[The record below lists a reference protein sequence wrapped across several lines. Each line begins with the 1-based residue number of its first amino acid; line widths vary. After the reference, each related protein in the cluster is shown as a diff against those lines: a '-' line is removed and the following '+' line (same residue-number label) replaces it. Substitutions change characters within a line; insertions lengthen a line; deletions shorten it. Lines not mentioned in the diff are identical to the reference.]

1 MRVRRQNMKRSLLAH
16 KQWRRVSPLV
26 FLALTLVLAACD
38 QGSGNG
44 SGSATGTTTP
54 PTATAAGIQLG
65 PQPCPAAVQAPA
77 HWNAFVGTNP
87 TKMVEGVICG
97 YLMGVP
103 TLQAVVNV
111 RGSFA
116 PFMLDIDVYTAIT
129 STKPVRIFALTGLLQ
144 GDVSISTYN
153 TLLTGQVDPNSSQNK
168 GHPPAEQLVDLYRE
182 FKWSDSAGTLTQVA
196 FPGLYPDLTRY
207 QAEFEQHE
215 VNTGQGFQQWRL
227 SAVTTAQNFAQFVLG
242 WDPTPPTTVVS
253 GGQTHDARAV
263 VLVKNPSAATAA
275 IRLSLSRLELNTN
288 GGIWEVTDVATD
300 GISITAPP
308 PLQQLT
314 SPVQVTGSNAAFAG
328 KLTTIT
334 VFDHDRTAIGQAT
347 VTQASGA
354 GNTPFVIRVPYTSS
368 FQGGTQE
375 GSIVLYSY
383 TGNHVIAG
391 AVMVKVLLSAS

>member
-1 MRVRRQNMKRSLLAH
+1 
-16 KQWRRVSPLV
+16 
-26 FLALTLVLAACD
+26 
-38 QGSGNG
+38 
-44 SGSATGTTTP
+44 
-54 PTATAAGIQLG
+54 
-65 PQPCPAAVQAPA
+65 
-77 HWNAFVGTNP
+77 VGTNP
-87 TKMVEGVICG
+87 TKAVEGVICG

-103 TLQAVVNV
+103 TMQAVVKV
-111 RGSFA
+111 RHSTA
-116 PFMLDIDVYTAIT
+116 PFLLDIGGYAAIT
-129 STKPVRIFALTGLLQ
+129 STKPVRIFTLTGLLQ
-144 GDVSISTYN
+144 SDVSISTYN
-153 TLLTGQVDPNSSQNK
+153 SLLTGQVDPNSSQNK
-168 GHPPAEQLVDLYRE
+168 GHSSTEQGVNLYRE
-182 FKWSDSAGTLTQVA
+182 FKWSDRAGTLTQVA
-196 FPGLYPDLTRY
+196 FSGLYPDLTRY

-242 WDPTPPTTVVS
+242 WDSTPPTTVVS
-253 GGQTHDARAV
+253 GGGAHDARAV
-263 VLVKNPSAATAA
+263 VLVKNPSAANAA
-275 IRLSLSRLELNTN
+275 IQLSFSRLELNTN

-300 GISITAPP
+300 GISITAPQ

-314 SPVQVTGSNAAFAG
+314 SPVHVMGSNAAFAG

-354 GNTPFVIRVPYTSS
+354 GNTPFVIRAPYASS

-391 AVMVKVLLSAS
+391 AVMVKVLLSPS

>member
-1 MRVRRQNMKRSLLAH
+1 M
-16 KQWRRVSPLV
+16 SPLV

-54 PTATAAGIQLG
+54 PTATAAAIQLG
-65 PQPCPAAVQAPA
+65 PQPCPAAVQAAA
-77 HWNAFVGTNP
+77 HWNAIVGTHT
-87 TKMVEGVICG
+87 TKTVQGVICG

-103 TLQAVVNV
+103 TLQAVVKVGNGGAHFV
-111 RGSFA
+111 
-116 PFMLDIDVYTAIT
+116 LDVEVYTAIT

-168 GHPPAEQLVDLYRE
+168 GHPSPEQGVDLYRE

-196 FPGLYPDLTRY
+196 FQGLYPDLTRY

-242 WDPTPPTTVVS
+242 WDSTAPTTVVS
-253 GGQTHDARAV
+253 GGGAHDARAV
-263 VLVKNPSAATAA
+263 VLIKNPSVGGAT
-275 IRLSLSRLELNTN
+275 ITLSLSRLELNTN
-288 GGIWEVTDVATD
+288 GGIWEVTDVASD
-300 GISITAPP
+300 GMALTSPQST
-308 PLQQLT
+308 QQLT
-314 SPVQVTGSNAAFAG
+314 NPVQVTGSNAAVAG
-328 KLTTIT
+328 KLTTIM

-347 VTQASGA
+347 VMQANGA
-354 GNTPFVIRVPYTSS
+354 GNTPFARRVPYASS

-375 GSIVLYSY
+375 GIIALYSY

-391 AVMVKVLLSAS
+391 AMMVKVLLSAS

>member
-1 MRVRRQNMKRSLLAH
+1 MKRSLLAH
-16 KQWRRVSPLV
+16 QRWRRVSPLV
-26 FLALTLVLAACD
+26 FLSLTLVLAACD

-54 PTATAAGIQLG
+54 PTATAAAIQLG
-65 PQPCPAAVQAPA
+65 PQPCPAAVQAAA
-77 HWNAFVGTNP
+77 HWNAIVGTHT
-87 TKMVEGVICG
+87 TKTVQGVICG

-103 TLQAVVNV
+103 TLQAVVKVGNGGAHFV
-111 RGSFA
+111 
-116 PFMLDIDVYTAIT
+116 LDVDVYTAIT

-168 GHPPAEQLVDLYRE
+168 GHPSPEQGVDLYRE

-196 FPGLYPDLTRY
+196 FQGLYPDLTRY

-242 WDPTPPTTVVS
+242 WDPTAPTTVVS
-253 GGQTHDARAV
+253 GGGTHDARAV
-263 VLVKNPSAATAA
+263 VLIKNPSAGGAT
-275 IRLSLSRLELNTN
+275 ITLSLSRLELNTN

-300 GISITAPP
+300 GMALTSPQSV
-308 PLQQLT
+308 QQLT

-334 VFDHDRTAIGQAT
+334 VFDHDRTAIGQTTA
-347 VTQASGA
+347 TQASGA
-354 GNTPFVIRVPYTSS
+354 GNTPFAIRVPYASS
-368 FQGGTQE
+368 FQGGAQE
-375 GSIVLYSY
+375 GIIVLYRY
-383 TGNHVIAG
+383 AGNHVIAG
-391 AVMVKVLLSAS
+391 AVMVKVLLSA

>member
-1 MRVRRQNMKRSLLAH
+1 MKRSLLAH
-16 KQWRRVSPLV
+16 QRWRRMSPLV
-26 FLALTLVLAACD
+26 FLALTFVLAACD
-38 QGSGNG
+38 RGSGRRRRWG
-44 SGSATGTTTP
+44 KGTTKP
-54 PTATAAGIQLG
+54 PIATAAAIQLG
-65 PQPCPAAVQAPA
+65 PQPCPAAVQAAA
-77 HWNAFVGTNP
+77 HWNALVGTHT
-87 TKMVEGVICG
+87 TKTVQGVICG

-103 TLQAVVNV
+103 TLQAVVKVGNGGAHFV
-111 RGSFA
+111 
-116 PFMLDIDVYTAIT
+116 LDVDVYTAIT

-144 GDVSISTYN
+144 GDVSISNYN

-168 GHPPAEQLVDLYRE
+168 GHPSPEQGVDLYRE

-196 FPGLYPDLTRY
+196 FQGLYPDPTRS

-242 WDPTPPTTVVS
+242 CAPTPPTTVVS
-253 GGQTHDARAV
+253 GRRTHDARAV
-263 VLVKNPSAATAA
+263 VLVKNPSAANAA
-275 IRLSLSRLELNTN
+275 IQLSLSRLELNTN

-300 GISITAPP
+300 GISITAPQ

-334 VFDHDRTAIGQAT
+334 VFDHDRTAIGQVT
-347 VTQASGA
+347 VTQANGA
-354 GNTPFVIRVPYTSS
+354 GNTPFARRVPYASS

-383 TGNHVIAG
+383 AGNHVIAG

>member
-1 MRVRRQNMKRSLLAH
+1 MKRPLISH
-16 KQWRRVSPLV
+16 KRWWPVGPLV
-26 FLALTLVLAACD
+26 FLLLTLVLSACE
-38 QGSGNG
+38 QSSGNG
-44 SGSATGTTTP
+44 SGNSTGTTKP
-54 PTATAAGIQLG
+54 PIATATVPGIGLG
-65 PQPCPAAVQAPA
+65 PQPCPATVQAPT
-77 HWNAFVGTNP
+77 HWNAIVGTNA
-87 TKMVEGVICG
+87 TKTVQGVACG

-116 PFMLDIDVYTAIT
+116 PFLLDIDVYTAIT
-129 STKPVRIFALTGLLQ
+129 SIKPVRIFALTGLLQ

-196 FPGLYPDLTRY
+196 FSGLYPDQTRY

-242 WDPTPPTTVVS
+242 WDPTSPTTVVS
-253 GGQTHDARAV
+253 GGGTHDARAV
-263 VLVKNPSAATAA
+263 VLVKNPSAGGAT
-275 IRLSLSRLELNTN
+275 ITLSLSRLELNTN

-300 GISITAPP
+300 GMALTSPQSA
-308 PLQQLT
+308 QQLT

-347 VTQASGA
+347 ATQASGA
-354 GNTPFVIRVPYTSS
+354 GNTPFAIRVPYASS
-368 FQGGTQE
+368 FQGGAQE
-375 GSIVLYSY
+375 GIIVLYSY

-391 AVMVKVLLSAS
+391 AVMVKVLLNAS